1 MLSQD
6 QRNAVFTNIPTA
18 YTIDAHAYT
27 ATTTYS
33 AHWSGEIDTPII
45 LLNYLFDADLKQSTV
60 GNSAEWDTAR
70 LTVDVFARTDTAN
83 GMHGIKIAREI
94 ARALVL
100 WFKQTADGVLYSN
113 GISVAKTSPVQD
125 LSFLEDKIYRMHLE
139 VDLLYKL
146 F

>member
-6 QRNAVFTNIPTA
+6 QRNAVFTNIETG

-27 ATTTYS
+27 ATKTYP

-45 LLNYLFDADLKQSTV
+45 LLNYLFDADLKQTTV

-83 GMHGIKIAREI
+83 GVHGIKIAREI
-94 ARALVL
+94 TRALVL
-100 WFKQTADGVLYSN
+100 WFKQTADGLLYSN

-139 VDLLYKL
+139 VDLMYKL

>member
-6 QRNAVFTNIPTA
+6 QRNAVFTNIVTG
-18 YTIDAHAYT
+18 YTVDGTAYT
-27 ATTTYS
+27 ATKTYP

-45 LLNYLFDADLKQSTV
+45 LLNYLFDADLKQDTI
-60 GNSAEWDTAR
+60 GNIHEWDTAR

-83 GMHGIKIAREI
+83 GVHGIKIAREI
-94 ARALVL
+94 ARTLVL
-100 WFKQTADGVLYSN
+100 WFKQTADGLLYSN

-125 LSFLEDKIYRMHLE
+125 LSFLEEKVYRMHFE
-139 VDLLYKL
+139 VDLVYKL